1 MEGKVCPLTR
11 KASVKRSLRAAL
23 ILSLGVMMIAAA
35 CGSGASTTTPA
46 TSSSGA
52 QVTSASSNQQAN
64 TGASAATAEPTK
76 KTIPADWPKELN
88 CGLFGGDDA
97 EAALNNN
104 KPIADYLSKKLGI
117 PVKYTTGTSYNAVIE
132 AMRAKHTDCGTV
144 GSFSYI
150 LAVQE
155 AGAEALAVTVS
166 TQKEPAKYDPAI
178 RPAYFSVIS
187 VKKGNGIN
195 SLADLRGK
203 TFSFVDPA
211 STSGYLIP
219 KTELLNNGIDPDKD
233 MKTIFAGSHPTSA
246 LALWNGKV
254 DAAATTEA
262 TLYNLAKNHQIDFCG
277 FPDGEI
283 GKDRTKEEIQK
294 LFDSCPN
301 GKIAMLA
308 ISDPIP
314 NSPFSV
320 RSDLPQSLK
329 DAIHDAL
336 VETKDDPAF
345 IAATGRWYIDP
356 TKERGLKSLDNYYDP
371 LRKVAKQLDLDLHGL
386 E

>member
-1 MEGKVCPLTR
+1 MEGTVRRLIRKNSAKRPLWAMVVIT
-11 KASVKRSLRAAL
+11 
-23 ILSLGVMMIAAA
+23 LSLMIVATA
-35 CGSGASTTTPA
+35 CGSGSATNTPA
-46 TSSSGA
+46 TSNTGAGSTPASG
-52 QVTSASSNQQAN
+52 NQQAN
-64 TGASAATAEPTK
+64 AGAAGAVTDPTK

-97 EAALNNN
+97 EAALEDN
-104 KPIADYLSKKLGI
+104 KPIADYISKKIGI

-132 AMRAKHTDCGTV
+132 AMRAKRTDCGTV

-155 AGAEALAVTVS
+155 AGAEALAISVS
-166 TQKEPAKYDPAI
+166 TRQEPAKYDPTI

-195 SLADLRGK
+195 TLDDLRGK

-211 STSGYLIP
+211 STSGHLIP
-219 KTELLNNGIDPDKD
+219 KTLLKNHGIDPDKE
-233 MKTIFAGSHPTSA
+233 MKTIFAGSHPSSA
-246 LALWNGKV
+246 IALWNDKV
-254 DAAATTEA
+254 DAAATTET
-262 TLYNLAKNHQIDFCG
+262 TLYNLAENNQIEFCG

-283 GKDRTKEEIQK
+283 GKDRTQEEIKQ
-294 LFDSCPN
+294 LFDSCPD

-329 DAIHDAL
+329 DAIHQAL

-345 IAATGRWYIDP
+345 IEATGRWYVDP
-356 TKERGLKSLDNYYDP
+356 SKERGLKSLDDYYDP
-371 LRKVAKQLDLDLHGL
+371 LRDVAKQLDLDLHGL